1 MQKYFMTEPI
11 YTNEN
16 KIVTLVLKNNTLSD
30 NRVISEQKRQRIE
43 KEFNSYS
50 ETTKHIIIL
59 LTQYNELTLH
69 KICELLDIPENTVRY
84 NLTKLTE
91 NGLIERH
98 AK

>member
-1 MQKYFMTEPI
+1 MTEPI

-16 KIVTLVLKNNTLSD
+16 KIVTLVLRNNTLSD

-43 KEFNSYS
+43 KEFDTYS
-50 ETTKHIIIL
+50 ETAKHIIIL

-69 KICELLDIPENTVRY
+69 KIGEELDLPENTVRY

-91 NGLIERH
+91 SGLIERH

>member
-43 KEFNSYS
+43 KEFPSYS
-50 ETTKHIIIL
+50 DTAKHIIIL

-69 KICELLDIPENTVRY
+69 KIAELLHIPERTVRY
-84 NLTKLTE
+84 NLGKL
-91 NGLIERH
+91 IDS
-98 AK
+98 